1 MLPTLSR
8 ILFASTV
15 RGFVSDLRSPWLE
28 RLRYR
33 VGKRFQRAIRERH
46 LSGLEQYPMYPV
58 WSEFA
63 LSTNLRGSEV
73 ARTLRRYTKIRGKRY
88 LDIGCAYGGYPIAFA
103 AKGAEAVGIDIN
115 PRFLAFAADN
125 VRDQRASVLL
135 LERDVTKPDQIADLG
150 QFDII
155 TCNDLI
161 EHVEDVATAFRNI
174 ASLLRPG
181 GLLFME
187 IPNAWSVGQ
196 VLKDGHYGL
205 FGITLLPRSDAIRYF
220 LESGYNDE
228 YGVGHFHRLEEY
240 VAFLEG
246 HGIRLDGGK
255 ITNNYEQLDERLQRV
270 RDALPAIRAALEAHL
285 GREGLSSE
293 SKGALSLATEEFL
306 QEAGASLAVYETIS
320 DATRRRTLGEGLAR
334 SYEIEFWELIGRKE
348 AESLS

>member
-1 MLPTLSR
+1 MLRAFET
-8 ILFASTV
+8 TV
-15 RGFVSDLRSPWLE
+15 QRLVPD
-28 RLRYR
+28 RLRAALDRRRYG
-33 VGKRFQRAIRERH
+33 VGRRFHRAIRRY
-46 LSGLEQYPMYPV
+46 LSGLEHYPMYPV

-73 ARTLRRYTKIRGKRY
+73 ARRLQRYTEIRGKRY

-103 AKGAEAVGIDIN
+103 AEGAEAVGIDIN
-115 PRFLAFAADN
+115 ARFLAFAAEN

-135 LERDVTKPDQIADLG
+135 LDRDVTKPDQIADLG

-161 EHVEDVATAFRNI
+161 EHVEDVATTFRNI

-205 FGITLLPRSDAIRYF
+205 FGITLLSRPDAIRYF
-220 LESGYNDE
+220 RESGYNDE

-240 VAFLEG
+240 VALLEG
-246 HGIRLDGGK
+246 HGIRLRGER
-255 ITNNYEQLDERLQRV
+255 ITNNYDKLDGRVERV
-270 RDALPAIRAALEAHL
+270 RDALPAIRATLEADL

-306 QEAGASLAVYETIS
+306 QEAGASLAAYETIS
-320 DATRRRTLGEGLAR
+320 DATRRRTLGQGLAR